1 MRTIKAVQLAI
12 DGSHILNIIGGRIAV
27 LVRAH
32 LRRED
37 HCGVCVRSNEEQEH
51 WIFFDRPIFSP
62 ATSIRPAASQAR
74 GVLSFL
80 LLPLSSSNVHVAGTY
95 RCLRSHLRFAFP

>member
-12 DGSHILNIIGGRIAV
+12 DGSHILSTIGGRIAV

-37 HCGVCVRSNEEQEH
+37 HCGVSVRPVRSNCDL
-51 WIFFDRPIFSP
+51 F
-62 ATSIRPAASQAR
+62 
-74 GVLSFL
+74 
-80 LLPLSSSNVHVAGTY
+80 
-95 RCLRSHLRFAFP
+95 